1 MEGLR
6 SPLEKQ
12 KYPYGEEEEMPK
24 SMQELWNVIVLGRE
38 RNHHL
43 KVLLLVT
50 AKWKVKIT
58 SNW

>member
-24 SMQELWNVIVLGRE
+24 SMQELRNVIVLGRE

-50 AKWKVKIT
+50 AK
-58 SNW
+58 